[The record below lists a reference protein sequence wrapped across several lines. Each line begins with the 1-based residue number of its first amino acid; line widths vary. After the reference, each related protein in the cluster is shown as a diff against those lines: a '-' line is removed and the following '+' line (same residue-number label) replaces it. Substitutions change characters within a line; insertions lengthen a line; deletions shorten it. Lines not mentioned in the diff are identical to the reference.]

1 MLDRDFLRGFVK
13 LYALWRGSKPD
24 AYGMA
29 IVREMHAVGF
39 ELSPGTLYPALQRLH
54 AEGDI
59 IWRRTA
65 VAGRLRNSYRLTAKG
80 KRELAEV
87 TSRLR
92 GIVQLVFER
101 PPAMNPPRK
110 KTR

>member
-13 LYALWRGSKPD
+13 LYALWRGSKPG

-29 IVREMHAVGF
+29 ILREMHAVGF
-39 ELSPGTLYPALQRLH
+39 ELSPGTLYPALQKLH

-59 IWRRTA
+59 IWRKTA
-65 VAGRLRNSYRLTAKG
+65 VAGRLRKSYRLTAKG

-87 TSRLR
+87 TARL
-92 GIVQLVFER
+92 GDIVRLVFEDS
-101 PPAMNPPRK
+101 PAIAKSRK